1 MRQLGR
7 ILRSSAPVRP
17 VKRVPSTL
25 REPLRGA
32 LSGREVKRYDRE
44 PATPAS
50 VLLPLVDRG
59 GETHV
64 WLTRRPDTMNSHSG
78 QVAFPGGKRDPGDES
93 ALFTALREAE
103 EEMGFS
109 PTDVD
114 VFGGLDDLLTTT
126 GYNISPFVGWL
137 REDLPARPNPHE
149 IARAFC
155 VPLSAFVFTEPRP
168 HFFRG
173 TGITRIAPSYD
184 VDGELVWGATARI
197 MSGLVAVVRDVMK
210 RAR

>member
-1 MRQLGR
+1 MQELGR

-17 VKRVPSTL
+17 VKRVPSTFRDTL
-25 REPLRGA
+25 RTA
-32 LSGREVKRYDRE
+32 LSSREVKRHDRE

-59 GETHV
+59 GEAHI
-64 WLTRRPDTMNSHSG
+64 WLTKRPETMNSHRG

-93 ALFTALREAE
+93 ALHTALRETE
-103 EEMGFS
+103 EEIGFA
-109 PTDVD
+109 PADID

-137 REDLPARPNPHE
+137 KHDVPARPNPHE

-155 VPLSAFVFTEPRP
+155 VPLASFVYTEPRP

-173 TGITRIAPSYD
+173 KGLTRIAPSYD

-197 MSGLVAVVRDVMK
+197 MMGLVSVVRIVLK
-210 RAR
+210 K